1 MGEVV
6 GDGADRDAFR
16 ERPPICG
23 IFRGG
28 DLGAP
33 HGTIA
38 DMRALVLA
46 LLSLSL
52 ALPLQSK
59 ATGFYFREQEGWFWY
74 EREPELDSKP
84 EPPLPEQPAVP
95 VEPQVS
101 EAVPEG
107 PKPLSA
113 QWLRDHMGEYRDAA
127 IDDPTP
133 QNVALYLYLQRV
145 ALDKSSRFAAATQ
158 RAVQLDPFLD
168 EITQRPTA
176 TFAANLTNRQAGDN
190 RDAVL
195 RRIAK
200 TAGVLFFFRSDC
212 PYCEAQAPLLKL
224 LEARYGFSVL
234 PVSIDGAPSPDGTF
248 PDFRQ
253 DRGQAQSLGVVST
266 PALFLARPPDNMVPL
281 SQGLLSLAQLQE
293 RIVVAAVEAG
303 WISEREYT
311 RTRPVTAD
319 LMLDPGQL
327 PAAVPEDSEA
337 LLGALRALSRANA
350 APMH

>member
-1 MGEVV
+1 
-6 GDGADRDAFR
+6 
-16 ERPPICG
+16 
-23 IFRGG
+23 
-28 DLGAP
+28 
-33 HGTIA
+33 
-38 DMRALVLA
+38 MRALVLVVPC
-46 LLSLSL
+46 LLL
-52 ALPLQSK
+52 ALPLK
-59 ATGFYFREQEGWFWY
+59 PEAAGFYFREQEGWFWY
-74 EREPELDSKP
+74 ESEPEPVAEPKP
-84 EPPLPEQPAVP
+84 APPEQPAAP
-95 VEPQVS
+95 VEPQLS
-101 EAVPEG
+101 ETAPKG

-113 QWLRDHMGEYRDAA
+113 QWLREHMGEYPDAA

-133 QNVALYLYLQRV
+133 QNVVLYLYLQRV

-190 RDAVL
+190 RDEVL
-195 RRIAK
+195 ERIAEK
-200 TAGVLFFFRSDC
+200 AGVLFFFRSDC

-266 PALFLARPPDNMVPL
+266 PALFLARPPDAMVPV

-293 RIVVAAVEAG
+293 RIVVAAVQAG
-303 WISEREYT
+303 WISEGEYA

-327 PAAVPEDSEA
+327 PANLPDDPEA
-337 LLGALRALSRANA
+337 LLSALRALSRANA
-350 APMH
+350 APVE